1 MIKKIIQRI
10 REFNNTKSL
19 ESNNLTTFKTSNS
32 THTNRINELLS
43 DNLELSAIPDVFHLL
58 LGNNE
63 KVKLQSAES
72 LNYVMST
79 LNSSQLIKVDKIFR
93 ERVSYEWS
101 YDWRTKDPKEL
112 LHPLM
117 SEEEKVT
124 ILGLSSF
131 HPNGYFREKAIKALS
146 NMETGHEIPYLL
158 IRINDWVRPVRNS
171 SKEQLLR
178 YLTPEHTMSFINNLP
193 LVLRLGECSRE
204 EHVDVINAV
213 VSLLSSSESSQK
225 LISGLQ
231 SPDSKVRLA
240 CYKIILKTRI
250 LDNKS
255 IINYL
260 IKDTNSYNRLFVL
273 RNIQQE
279 ITPAEFTEVS
289 QLLLHDKFAQIRILA
304 LETLYTFQPEGAINV
319 LEKSLFDRNQ
329 SVRSLSRYLLSKHK
343 KYDFAA
349 IYRDAIQKNEQLY
362 SSICG
367 LGETGNT
374 SDSKIISTFMSND
387 TIKIVKASINSL
399 ARLDFQEYEEEL
411 IFIIKDERVGI
422 SKAARSVLYKKI
434 DVSDADTIYEIFKQ
448 AIYDHVKINTC
459 ILLCSL
465 SKWESIRYIIEF
477 CADKND
483 SISALGQNAIENW
496 KLRYN
501 YSFTTPTKKQIEAIR
516 KLIMDY
522 GKSIKDSDRNFIEF
536 CIRDFCK

>member
-1 MIKKIIQRI
+1 MIKKIIQKI
-10 REFNNTKSL
+10 REFNKAKSL
-19 ESNNLTTFKTSNS
+19 EVNNLTTFKTSNS
-32 THTNRINELLS
+32 TRTNRMVELLS
-43 DNLELSAIPDVFHLL
+43 DNVELSAIPDVFQLL

-63 KVKLQSAES
+63 EVKLQSAEN

-131 HPNGYFREKAIKALS
+131 HPNGYFRENAIKALS

-158 IRINDWVRPVRNS
+158 IRINDWVRPVRNI

-204 EHVDVINAV
+204 EHIDVIDAV

-240 CYKIILKTRI
+240 CYKIILKIRI
-250 LDNKS
+250 LDSKS

-260 IKDTNSYNRLFVL
+260 IKDTNPYNRLFVL
-273 RNIQQE
+273 RNIKQE
-279 ITPAEFTEVS
+279 ITPDEFTDIS
-289 QLLLHDKFAQIRILA
+289 QLLLNDKFAQIRILA
-304 LETLYTFQPEGAINV
+304 LETLYKFQPEGSINT

-349 IYRDAIQKNEQLY
+349 IYRHAIQKNEQLY

-374 SDSKIISTFMSND
+374 SDSKIISTFMNND
-387 TIKIVKASINSL
+387 TIKIVKASINAL

-411 IFIIKDERVGI
+411 IFIINDERVGI
-422 SKAARSVLYKKI
+422 SKAARSVLYKRI
-434 DVSDADTIYEIFKQ
+434 DGSDADTIYGIFKQ

-465 SKWESIRYIIEF
+465 SKWEAIRYIIEF

-496 KLRYN
+496 KVKYN
-501 YSFTTPTKKQIEAIR
+501 CSFTTPTKKQIEEIR

-522 GKSIKDSDRNFIEF
+522 GKSIKDSDRDFIDF
-536 CIRDFCK
+536 CIRDFCN

>member
-1 MIKKIIQRI
+1 MIKKVIQKI

-19 ESNNLTTFKTSNS
+19 EPNNLITFKTRNS
-32 THTNRINELLS
+32 THTNRTNELLS
-43 DNLELSAIPDVFHLL
+43 DNIELSAIPDVFQLL
-58 LGNNE
+58 LRNNE
-63 KVKLQSAES
+63 KVKLQSAEN

-158 IRINDWVRPVRNS
+158 IRINDWVRTVRSS

-178 YLTPEHTMSFINNLP
+178 YLTQKHSMNFINNLP

-204 EHVDVINAV
+204 EHIDVINAV
-213 VSLLSSSESSQK
+213 VSLLSSSESSQN

-240 CYKIILKTRI
+240 CYKIIIKTRI

-260 IKDTNSYNRLFVL
+260 IKDTNPYNRLFVL
-273 RNIQQE
+273 RNIKQE
-279 ITPAEFTEVS
+279 ITADEFTEIS
-289 QLLLHDKFAQIRILA
+289 QLLLNDKFAQVRIIA
-304 LETLYTFQPEGAINV
+304 LETLYSFQPEGAIDT

-329 SVRSLSRYLLSKHK
+329 SVRSLSRYLLSKYK

-349 IYRDAIQKNEQLY
+349 IYLDAIQKNEQLY

-374 SDSKIISTFMSND
+374 NDSKIISTFMSND
-387 TIKIVKASINSL
+387 TIKIVKASINAL
-399 ARLDFQEYEEEL
+399 ARLDFQKYEEEL

-465 SKWESIRYIIEF
+465 SKWEAIRYSIEF

-496 KLRYN
+496 KVKYN
-501 YSFTTPTKKQIEAIR
+501 YSFTTPTKKQIEGIR
-516 KLIMDY
+516 KSIMDY
-522 GKSIKDSDRNFIEF
+522 GKSIKDSYRNFIEF